1 MNILVSSL
9 FAAVIALEAP
19 FGKFTVSEPVIPAR
33 DFAITDYGA
42 KAGEKSTAAFASAIK
57 AAHSAGGG
65 RVVVPKGEWV
75 TGAIH
80 LRSGVELHLEP
91 GSVIAFTDD
100 PADYPVV
107 HTTWE
112 GVECMNYSPLV
123 YAYGCTNVAITGSG
137 TLAPTMTGWRKWF
150 ARPPAHMFATECLYH
165 WGSTN
170 AVMSARDVTKIPG
183 SNVRPHLLQINRSA
197 NVLLDGFKIR
207 ESPFWTIHL
216 YHSENCIVRKLDVFA
231 HGHNN
236 DGVDID
242 MTKNTLVEN
251 CRFDQGDDGIVL
263 KAGRNQDAWRL
274 ARPTE
279 NVVVRNCEFVAGH
292 TLLGIGSELSGGVR
306 NVWVTNC
313 RMDYCFRLCYVKT
326 NHRRGGVIENIW
338 MDNVKS
344 RIASSALF
352 AIGTDVIYQ
361 WAKFPDYEVKYTKIR
376 NIHLK
381 DIHGES
387 ANWMF
392 EVKGD
397 AHSPVEGLHFENLS
411 LDSVKK
417 GFANIVNAKGVEM
430 KNVALGT
437 GEPPPRCLFFAGDS
451 TLDDC
456 GESGAIGGGYKNRP
470 HRSWGTA
477 LKKHMRPGCTVRN
490 FAQSGAS
497 TSSFI
502 VGGRWAKLM
511 GELKPG
517 DFVAIQFGHNDQKW
531 SNDFYRQH
539 RFCHPE
545 GAFRDNVRRFVN
557 EVRTRGARVIL
568 LSPIVRG
575 TFGKDGRLA
584 DKKDKKGINLGSYAV
599 AMKELA
605 EELQVPYVD
614 MNRLTRECVEKAG
627 PEGSKKFYVISTGWK
642 RAQDGEPAK
651 DVTHPVGAGAET
663 FSQLFLQ
670 DVKARKLSVGAMFK

>member
-9 FAAVIALEAP
+9 FAAAIAIDAP
-19 FGKFTVSEPVIPAR
+19 FGKFTVSEPEIPAK
-33 DFAITDYGA
+33 DFAITAYGA
-42 KAGEKSTAAFASAIK
+42 KAGEKATVAFAAAIK
-57 AAHSAGGG
+57 AANAAGGG
-65 RVVVPKGEWV
+65 RVVVPKGEWQ

-80 LRSGVELHLEP
+80 LKSGVDLHLEE
-91 GSVIAFTDD
+91 GAVVAFTDD

-123 YAYGCTNVAITGSG
+123 YAYGCTNVAITGKG
-137 TLAPTMTGWRKWF
+137 TFAPKMELWRKWF
-150 ARPPAHMFATECLYH
+150 ERPPAHMFATECLYH

-170 AVMSARDVTKIPG
+170 AVMTARDVTKIPG

-216 YHSENCIVRKLDVFA
+216 YHSENCIVRHLDVFA

-313 RMDYCFRLCYVKT
+313 RMDYCFRLLYVKT
-326 NHRRGGVIENIW
+326 NRRRGGVIENIW

-352 AIGTDVIYQ
+352 AVGTDVIYQ
-361 WAKFPDYEVKYTKIR
+361 WAKFPDYAIKYTKIR
-376 NIHLK
+376 NIHMK

-387 ANWMF
+387 ADWMF

-397 AHSPVEGLHFENLS
+397 AHEPVEGLHFENLS
-411 LDSVKK
+411 LDSVKR
-417 GFANIVNAKGVEM
+417 GFSHIVNAKGIEM
-430 KNVALGT
+430 KNVTLGSS
-437 GEPPPRCLFFAGDS
+437 EPPAQCLFFAGDS
-451 TLDDC
+451 TLDDH
-456 GESGAIGGGYKNRP
+456 GESGTIGGGFEKVP

-477 LKKHMRPGCTVRN
+477 LLKHMHKGCTVRN

-502 VGGRWAKLM
+502 AGGRWAKLM
-511 GELKPG
+511 AELKPG

-531 SNDFYRQH
+531 YTEYYLKN

-545 GAFRDNVRRFVN
+545 GAFRDNVRRMVN
-557 EVRTRGARVIL
+557 EVRTRGARAIL
-568 LSPIVRG
+568 MSPIVRG
-575 TFGKDGRLA
+575 SFGKDGKLA
-584 DKKDKKGINLGSYAV
+584 DGKDSKGICLGSYRE

-605 EELQVPYVD
+605 EELRVPFVD
-614 MNRLTRECVEKAG
+614 MNALTHDLVEQCG
-627 PEGSKKFYVISTGWK
+627 PEDSKKFFVISTGWK

-651 DVTHPVGAGAET
+651 DVTHPVGAGAEA
-663 FSQLFLQ
+663 FSQLFLK
-670 DVKARKLSVGAMFK
+670 DVKARKLPVSGMFK